1 MTRHNKTALT
11 LILAATTLALPAA
24 AHAQATTGT
33 APGTPATPTPT
44 PRFAVEADFPR
55 RPISALIGTTVFD
68 ENNEDAGR
76 IDSVVETGTQ
86 VFVILRAQGRRVAL
100 APEKFSMRANR
111 IKMETVGLD
120 DLRTL
125 PEFDDA
131 GSRPLAMDASIA
143 KATAN

>member
-1 MTRHNKTALT
+1 MTRRKRTVPT
-11 LILAATTLALPAA
+11 FILAAATLALPAA
-24 AHAQATTGT
+24 ALAQATTGT

-44 PRFAVEADFPR
+44 PRFAVDADFPR

-68 ENNEDAGR
+68 EKNEDAGR

-86 VFVILRAQGRRVAL
+86 VFVILRADGRRVAL

-120 DLRTL
+120 DLKTL
-125 PEFDDA
+125 PEFEDA
-131 GSRPLAMDASIA
+131 GSRSLPMDATIA
-143 KATAN
+143 QATAN